1 MLGGLCVRVCV
12 FAYEDGRTTFRNW
25 FSSSTTCG
33 SRNRIQVLSLWQVPL
48 PTELSH
54 LPVNHFEALILP
66 HLPGRTSL
74 YGPRALSW
82 GFSVFWHGDNLAL
95 ACSSLEWALSLRH
108 LAFLC
113 WWWKRAFRSSPKS
126 YSPLGPVGLWVGA
139 ELSLGLSLSSP
150 SCAGPRFPSP
160 VPPHFALISQLSH
173 CHSHSG
179 ALAPGRHR
187 HLESPYHR
195 VQTRVHSRGSG
206 LGILL
211 DVLARRVVCPRYHGQ
226 LGLFICLHFF

>member
-1 MLGGLCVRVCV
+1 MRVRVFSC
-12 FAYEDGRTTFRNW
+12 EDGRTTFRNW

-74 YGPRALSW
+74 YGPRALAWVSLFSDMVITLHLPAPAWNEPYLW
-82 GFSVFWHGDNLAL
+82 GTWLSSAGGGKRHLEAL
-95 ACSSLEWALSLRH
+95 PRVTHHWTLWGCGLELSWALGFHCLSV
-108 LAFLC
+108 LC
-113 WWWKRAFRSSPKS
+113 WTTVPQPSSSPLCFNL
-126 YSPLGPVGLWVGA
+126 PAQP
-139 ELSLGLSLSSP
+139 
-150 SCAGPRFPSP
+150 
-160 VPPHFALISQLSH
+160 LSH
-173 CHSHSG
+173 PLWCPGSK
-179 ALAPGRHR
+179 GRHR
-187 HLESPYHR
+187 HLESPHHR